1 MHTRKAT
8 HALTV
13 IAAATA
19 LTATLTGCNPSA
31 DANPTPTIGT
41 CTDCTTASTP
51 TGSTTPT
58 SSDAAAQEKAD
69 RAAAEALWRKYVSVL
84 YTLDTM
90 PADQV
95 VGAVKAVSVDPTLSL
110 MLKKSADDRASGRA
124 AYGVPFSYVLWP
136 QPINGAATAVLT
148 RLPGRFPGG
157 RHRHED
163 WQQAHGRNCEH
174 AYSRD
179 PQPHS

>member
-1 MHTRKAT
+1 MARGTLDVRREGGSNIKTRKAT

-19 LTATLTGCNPSA
+19 LAATLTACNRSA

-41 CTDCTTASTP
+41 CTDCTTAPTP

-58 SSDAAAQEKAD
+58 TSDAAAQEKAD
-69 RAAAEALWRKYVSVL
+69 RPLPLRPSGASTSTLL

-136 QPINGAATAVLT
+136 QPINGA
-148 RLPGRFPGG
+148 RPR
-157 RHRHED
+157 
-163 WQQAHGRNCEH
+163 
-174 AYSRD
+174 Y
-179 PQPHS
+179 